1 MYSNLTENAAKPL
14 WRERDKEVRTKA
26 IVEVKKRLKAREH
39 LNDNLK
45 TGQTPIETRISKSE
59 VQEIINTIKRAPHR
73 EEMKRR
79 GEGVQLENAVL
90 YAGDFL
96 TDYTKIPEESVDCI
110 ITDPPYVKE
119 WLDNY
124 QPFADAA
131 AYVLKPGGFLVMYC
145 GHIHLDYIMEQMTS
159 ALDYFWIMTLI
170 HSGTA
175 KAVHSRSVQ
184 CGMKPVL
191 VFNKPPRTQPKRY
204 FNDVIQG
211 SGREKGAH
219 EWQQGT
225 DELRQIFEPFT
236 DPGDIVLD
244 PFMGSGTVLEMAKT
258 MNRKAIGFD
267 IDPAN
272 VEVVRGRLC

>member
-1 MYSNLTENAAKPL
+1 
-14 WRERDKEVRTKA
+14 
-26 IVEVKKRLKAREH
+26 
-39 LNDNLK
+39 
-45 TGQTPIETRISKSE
+45 
-59 VQEIINTIKRAPHR
+59 
-73 EEMKRR
+73 
-79 GEGVQLENAVL
+79 
-90 YAGDFL
+90 
-96 TDYTKIPEESVDCI
+96 
-110 ITDPPYVKE
+110 
-119 WLDNY
+119 
-124 QPFADAA
+124 
-131 AYVLKPGGFLVMYC
+131 
-145 GHIHLDYIMEQMTS
+145 
-159 ALDYFWIMTLI
+159 
-170 HSGTA
+170 
-175 KAVHSRSVQ
+175 
-184 CGMKPVL
+184 

-225 DELRQIFEPFT
+225 DELRQIFEPFS